1 MADEEKITALAHKYW
16 EEEGCPEGRAA
27 EHWAR
32 AEAEIKQTMEGT
44 QSPLEEAPEDGP
56 GETA

>member
-32 AEAEIKQTMEGT
+32 AESEIKQALHSE
-44 QSPLEEAPEDGP
+44 QSPLEEPPEG
-56 GETA
+56 GHVKQE